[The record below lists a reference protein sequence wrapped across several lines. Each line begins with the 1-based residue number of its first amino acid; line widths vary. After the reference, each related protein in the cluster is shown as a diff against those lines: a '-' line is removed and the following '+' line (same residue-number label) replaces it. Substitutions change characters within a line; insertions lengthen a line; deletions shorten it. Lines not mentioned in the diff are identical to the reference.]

1 MSENADTTNDNNQDN
16 NNSTDATERA
26 GKAESGFKPVESQEA
41 LDKII
46 EHRLARE
53 RAKYSDYD
61 DLKTKASKL
70 DEIEDAKK
78 TDAQRSAEKIAELE
92 KKLTSAQL
100 EKVRTQVA
108 AEHHLDAGLLSGS
121 SEEEITAQAEKIA
134 EAIKAAAPK
143 NSKKFIVPGEGAGQH
158 GAQSL
163 DWLRDA
169 LTKRR

>member
-1 MSENADTTNDNNQDN
+1 MSENADTTTDNNQDN
-16 NNSTDATERA
+16 NNSTDGAERA

-78 TDAQRSAEKIAELE
+78 TDAQRSAEKIAE
-92 KKLTSAQL
+92 
-100 EKVRTQVA
+100 
-108 AEHHLDAGLLSGS
+108 
-121 SEEEITAQAEKIA
+121 
-134 EAIKAAAPK
+134 AIKAAAPK